1 MNKGDEC
8 CEYVNLFLKRDREL
22 EGAIPIFTPKFSGQK
37 LILSLVRNTQFGGRL
52 FVKKSQKCK

>member
-8 CEYVNLFLKRDREL
+8 CEYVNPFLKRDREL

-37 LILSLVRNTQFGGRL
+37 LILSLVEIRNLGGGY
-52 FVKKSQKCK
+52 S